1 MKQGALAGV
10 KVVDL
15 SRLLPGPY
23 CSMVLADHGAEVV
36 AVEGRR
42 FAGDG
47 LFFSSLYRNKQH
59 VSLDLKSETGLE
71 ILYKLTDAADI
82 VIEGFRPGVAAR
94 LGIDYPRLSSR
105 NPRLI
110 YCSITGYGQ
119 DGPLRDKAGHDINY
133 LAEAGILDLI
143 GHPDQPPTIPGV
155 QIADILGGGMQAV
168 SGILL
173 ALFEREKSGVGQY
186 VDIAMVDG
194 LLGLLL
200 LPQFFARERGEPQ
213 VRSTT
218 TLSHRFACYSTYETA
233 DGRYLAL
240 GAVENRFWSTLC
252 HHLGKPEYA
261 PLQYDEAH
269 RELLIDWLRGV
280 FGQRPLAAWED
291 ELGRLDICCSP
302 VRTMAET
309 LESTGFRTRNATLVL
324 DNGRTTPGILPHLTR
339 TPGTLR
345 TTEVSFGESTA
356 QVLQGLGYSEEQI
369 DGFRATGII

>member
-1 MKQGALAGV
+1 MKPQALAGV

-23 CSMVLADHGAEVV
+23 CSMVLADHGAEVI
-36 AVEGRR
+36 AVEGRQFR
-42 FAGDG
+42 ADN

-59 VSLDLKSETGLE
+59 ISLDLKSETGQE
-71 ILYKLTDAADI
+71 ILYKLTDTADI

-94 LGIDYPRLSSR
+94 LGIDYPHLSSR

-110 YCSITGYGQ
+110 YCPITGYGQ
-119 DGPLRDKAGHDINY
+119 DGPLRDKAGHDVNY

-143 GHPDQPPTIPGV
+143 GQPDQPPTIPGV

-186 VDIAMVDG
+186 IDIAMADG
-194 LLGLLL
+194 LLGLLQ
-200 LPQFFARERGEPQ
+200 LPQFFARDRGEPH
-213 VRSTT
+213 VRSAT
-218 TLSHRFACYSTYETA
+218 TLSHRYACYSTYETQ
-233 DGRYLAL
+233 DGRHLAL

-252 HHLGKPEYA
+252 RHLGKPEYA
-261 PLQYDEAH
+261 HLQYDEAH
-269 RELLIDWLRGV
+269 RQHLIDWLRGV
-280 FGQRPLAAWED
+280 FLQKPLAAWED

-302 VRTMAET
+302 VRTMAEA
-309 LESTGFRTRNATLVL
+309 LASEQFSTRHAVIDHG
-324 DNGRTTPGILPHLTR
+324 DGRRSPGILPHLTR

-356 QVLQGLGYSEEQI
+356 AVLLGLGYSQEQI
-369 DGFRATGII
+369 DDFSTREII